1 MRNRYLPSMVL
12 AGCLAGATLPGQTYV
27 TPMLGGGQVA
37 AGMAHIDIYYDAGA
51 NVLSA
56 AVDDSV
62 GTPELLALDA
72 GYAFDPQ
79 QAFAVL
85 NGKAYN
91 SQYGWNVG
99 GYFTLPP
106 GAAIWIEL
114 LDCTP
119 NLETYSGF
127 GRTGT
132 YAPIFGTVG
141 SPRLWKWSGAMVHN
155 TYAVREPP
163 IGRFFADYHVY
174 FGDVTTGS
182 RTSFA
187 GLDDTTVHLEW
198 TSVTVENPMTFKF
211 GAVAQTNSA
220 PLCFIN
226 SDQFVTNAQAVVNC
240 RYANAGPCALQ
251 YECALPLMAVP
262 ATFSYG
268 GPATNA
274 AALGSRLEVELV
286 SLNGPPQASLSVWES
301 GQAQPCLDLPTGEV
315 AGTNRIVVSQ
325 TQEAPTADSYGCV
338 PGRHLAVSRPGLYCL
353 GLRVVDT
360 STNGPAG
367 GPIHTP
373 SPLYQVYLQAG
384 LTIAS
389 LSRQTASATAL
400 FGGEP
405 GKAFYLERSP
415 TLRPAASWQTV
426 AGPLAGTNRLQTLT
440 DPTVAGTASFFR
452 LRAL

>member
-1 MRNRYLPSMVL
+1 MSNCYLPSMVL
-12 AGCLAGATLPGQTYV
+12 AGCLAGATLQGQTYV

-37 AGMAHIDIYYDAGA
+37 ADMAHIDIYYDAGA
-51 NVLSA
+51 NMLSA
-56 AVDDSV
+56 TVDDSI

-72 GYAFDPQ
+72 GYAFEPQ
-79 QAFAVL
+79 QPFAVL

-119 NLETYSGF
+119 NLESYSGF
-127 GRTGT
+127 GLTGT
-132 YAPIFGTVG
+132 YAPIFGTAG

-163 IGRFFADYHVY
+163 ISRVFADYHIY
-174 FGDVTTGS
+174 FGDATTGS
-182 RTSFA
+182 RTGFA

-198 TSVTVENPMTFKF
+198 TTVPVENPMTFRF

-226 SDQFVTNAQAVVNC
+226 SGQFIINSLAVVNMQ
-240 RYANAGPCALQ
+240 YTNAGTCAPQ
-251 YECALPLMAVP
+251 YERCVPMMAVP
-262 ATFSYG
+262 ATLSCG

-274 AALGSRLEVELV
+274 ASVGSRLELEFV
-286 SLNGPPQASLSVWES
+286 SLTGPPQANLSVWES
-301 GQAQPCLDLPTGEV
+301 GQAQPCLSLATGEV

-325 TQEAPTADSYGCV
+325 TQAAPTADPYGCV
-338 PGRHLAVSRPGLYCL
+338 PGRLLAVSRPGLYCL
-353 GLRVVDT
+353 GFRVVDT
-360 STNGPAG
+360 STNGPG
-367 GPIHTP
+367 GVPIHTP
-373 SPLYQVYLQAG
+373 SPLYYVYLQAG

-389 LSRQTASATAL
+389 LSRQADSVAAL

-405 GKAFYLERSP
+405 AKTFCLERSP
-415 TLRPAASWQTV
+415 TLGPSASWQTV

-440 DPTVAGTASFFR
+440 DPTATGTRNFFR
-452 LRAL
+452 LRGL